1 MFLNRIKAA
10 LFAAA
15 ISAASIASAFA
26 LVTDPGVITG
36 QRIIPARSC
45 SATQNVCYLRAT
57 MNFNDNNITNGVW
70 AFTLP
75 ANAYILT
82 MDMDVTTAFNA
93 GTTNNMS
100 IGATATGTDF
110 LAATAVSSTGITHLT
125 SAAGLGVAAT
135 GNSSLQTALNGAVPV
150 YFRYVTSG
158 TAATAGSVT
167 VVITY
172 AQNNDK

>member
-1 MFLNRIKAA
+1 MFFKHIKAA
-10 LFAAA
+10 LVAALLVGSA
-15 ISAASIASAFA
+15 IPAFA
-26 LVTDPGVITG
+26 ITTDPGVISGT
-36 QRIIPARSC
+36 RIIPERNC
-45 SATQNVCYLRAT
+45 SLAQDVCYLRAT
-57 MNFNDNNITNGVW
+57 MNFNDNSITGGVW
-70 AFTLP
+70 TFTLP
-75 ANAYILT
+75 KNAYILA

-110 LAATAVSSTGITHLT
+110 LAATSVGSTGVTHLT

-135 GNSSLQTALNGAVPV
+135 ANSSLQTALNGAVPV

-167 VVITY
+167 VVITF
-172 AQNNDK
+172 AKANDK